1 MSPIRIVAIW
11 TSLAAALLLSACG
24 GGGDSSS
31 SSNSTFNGSIY
42 VNTFN
47 GRAGMTTDAAS
58 QAEADTLASNACYTP
73 TDGSKCTR
81 LLTFG
86 TGMCGAVAR
95 GSTYNPATYQYGYT
109 FSAESSSAAET
120 AKANALAGCQKSGA
134 VSCAVV
140 SSRCNSNGK

>member
-1 MSPIRIVAIW
+1 MSLKKIFAIC
-11 TSLAAALLLSACG
+11 TSLVAASMLVACG

-31 SSNSTFNGSIY
+31 SSNSAFNGSIY

-47 GRAGMTTDAAS
+47 GRAGITTDASS

-86 TGMCGAVAR
+86 TAMCGAVAR
-95 GSTYNPATYQYGYT
+95 GSTYNPSTYQYGYT
-109 FSAESSSAAET
+109 FSAESSYAAET
-120 AKANALAGCQKSGA
+120 ARANALAGCQKSGA
-134 VSCAVV
+134 VSCTVV
-140 SSRCNSNGK
+140 TSRCNSNGK